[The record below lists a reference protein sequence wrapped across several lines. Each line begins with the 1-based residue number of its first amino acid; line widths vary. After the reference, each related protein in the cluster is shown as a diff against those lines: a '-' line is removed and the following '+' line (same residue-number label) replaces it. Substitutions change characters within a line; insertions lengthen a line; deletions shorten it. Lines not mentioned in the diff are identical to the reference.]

1 MIRATLAQVAEAVDG
16 SLAYPRFADV
26 TVRGAEYDS
35 RKTTKDCLFIPLP
48 GEHVD
53 GHDFVETALSAGAAA
68 AFWEADRPL
77 PATERPL
84 VLVEDALLAMHALAA
99 WYRSTL
105 SAKVVGITGNNGKTM
120 TKDIVAAL
128 VSQKYRTIKTQGNQ
142 NNEVGLPYTV
152 LHLPADTEVAVLEMG
167 TERLGELNMLTAIAP
182 PDIGILLNVGDAHL
196 DCLFTMENAAL
207 AKVELAEGTKS
218 DGVLFVNGDDPWI
231 ARFLPGA
238 SVKADV
244 CTFGETATN
253 DHRFAVERLDET
265 GLTVRLDDEADT
277 FTLPALG
284 AHNAWN
290 LTAAILAARALDISD
305 DQIRAALPQV
315 NYTSM
320 RQELKDMNGFT
331 VLDDSYKSNTDS
343 LISALRT
350 VRMLPYAH
358 KILVLAD
365 FLGTGDDETQKHA
378 GMAAHIDP
386 NDVQAV
392 FTTGPLMRHLH
403 EALLPL
409 YPENALLHT
418 EDRAE
423 LIEAVRAA
431 VQPGSLVLVKGSR
444 DFHLEDVIE
453 ALDSVQL
460 E

>member
-1 MIRATLAQVAEAVDG
+1 MIRATLAQVAEAVGG

-26 TVRGAEYDS
+26 TVIGAEYDS
-35 RKTTKDCLFIPLP
+35 RKTTKDCLYIPLP
-48 GEHVD
+48 GERVD
-53 GHDFVETALSAGAAA
+53 GHDFVESALSAGAAA

-77 PATERPL
+77 PATELPL

-99 WYRSTL
+99 WYRMTL

-128 VSQKYRTIKTQGNQ
+128 VSQRFRTVKTQGNQ

-167 TERLGELNMLTAIAP
+167 TERLGELDMLTSIAP
-182 PDIGILLNVGDAHL
+182 PDVGILLNVGDAHL

-207 AKVELAEGTKS
+207 AKIELAEGTKA
-218 DGVLFVNGDDPWI
+218 DGVLFVNGDDPMI
-231 ARFLPGA
+231 ARYLPDA
-238 SVKADV
+238 SVSADV
-244 CTFGETATN
+244 FTFGETAAN
-253 DHRFAVERLDET
+253 DHRFSVERLDET
-265 GLTVRLDDEADT
+265 GLTIRLDNDADT

-290 LTAAILAARALDISD
+290 LTAAVLAARALGVTDE
-305 DQIRAALPQV
+305 QIRAALPHV
-315 NYTSM
+315 DYTSM
-320 RQELKDMNGFT
+320 RQELKQMNGFT

-343 LISALRT
+343 LVSALRT
-350 VRMLPYAH
+350 VRMLPYEH

-365 FLGTGDDETQKHA
+365 FLGTGDDEAQKHA
-378 GMAAHIDP
+378 GMADHIDP

-409 YPENALLHT
+409 YPAGTLLHT
-418 EDRAE
+418 DDRAV
-423 LIEAVRAA
+423 LIEAVRDA
-431 VQPGSLVLVKGSR
+431 VQSGSLVLVKGSR

-453 ALDSVQL
+453 ALEQAK
-460 E
+460 